1 MLLTIFIFPLLAA
14 IGVFA
19 LGEKLAKPL
28 AIFASAILFGLT
40 CVLFFA
46 GSSTGSFGEVK
57 LAWIPDMNIHFHLLA
72 DGLSV
77 WLLLLTNFLV
87 PIIILSSYHKAIRN
101 ANVFFALVLF
111 MQFGLNGVF
120 LAADGFLY
128 YIFWELAL
136 LPIYFIVWLWSENEN
151 LEVRKRTAFKFFVYT
166 IVGSLFMLFGFMYI
180 YAQLGTVSLEAL
192 YSSSFSSTEQIGL
205 FLCFFLAFAV
215 KIPIFPFHTWQADTY
230 REAPSVGTMLL
241 SGIMLKM
248 GIYSLI
254 RWLVPVFP
262 LGLDFW
268 TPYIIVLCVIGIIYG
283 AIIAIKQDNIKN
295 LLAFSSLSHVGLIA
309 AGTFVLTFE
318 GMEGAVIQMLAHG
331 VNVVGLFF
339 VAEIIL
345 QRTGTLSISQLG
357 GIRTVAPRFFTFT
370 IILVLAAVALPTTNA
385 FVGEFLLLY
394 SLFQYHTWLGVFG
407 GLTIILAAVY
417 LFRMVQYTFLGN
429 VSQRTQN
436 FADLSN
442 TETAI
447 FTIITLVIFGFGLFP
462 NIVFK
467 TALPVLETILQTAM
481 R

>member
-19 LGEKLAKPL
+19 LGEKLAKFIAL
-28 AIFASAILFGLT
+28 FASVILFGLT
-40 CVLFFA
+40 CVLFFN
-46 GSSTGSFGEVK
+46 GVSTGNFGEVNF
-57 LAWIPDMNIHFHLLA
+57 AWIPDMNIHFHLVA

-87 PIIILSSYHKAIRN
+87 PIIILSSYHKSFRN
-101 ANVFFALVLF
+101 ANVFFAFVLF

-136 LPIYFIVWLWSENEN
+136 IPIFFIVWLWSDNED

-166 IVGSLFMLFGFMYI
+166 IAGSLFMLFGFMYL
-180 YAQLGTVSLEAL
+180 YAKLGSVSIEAL
-192 YSSSFSSTEQIGL
+192 YASSFSSNEQIGL

-254 RWLVPVFP
+254 RWLIPLFP
-262 LGLDFW
+262 LGLAFW
-268 TPYIIVLCVIGIIYG
+268 TPYIIMLCVIGIIYG
-283 AIIAIKQDNIKN
+283 AVIAIKQDNIKN

-309 AGTFVLTFE
+309 AGTFVLSYE
-318 GMEGAVIQMLAHG
+318 GMQGALIQMLAHG

-339 VAEIIL
+339 IAEIIL
-345 QRTGTLSISQLG
+345 QRTGTLSIAQLG
-357 GIRTVAPRFFTFT
+357 GIRTVAHAFLHSLLFWCWPQWHY
-370 IILVLAAVALPTTNA
+370 LLPMH
-385 FVGEFLLLY
+385 L
-394 SLFQYHTWLGVFG
+394 
-407 GLTIILAAVY
+407 
-417 LFRMVQYTFLGN
+417 
-429 VSQRTQN
+429 
-436 FADLSN
+436 
-442 TETAI
+442 
-447 FTIITLVIFGFGLFP
+447 
-462 NIVFK
+462 
-467 TALPVLETILQTAM
+467 
-481 R
+481 